1 ENWSRLRL
9 LNKRERERDSVKHNI
24 VMMIEIKL
32 VDAVGIIKT
41 EPGGKVAYEQLE
53 DISGQV
59 DRGQKRYIPRQP
71 S

>member
-1 ENWSRLRL
+1 M
-9 LNKRERERDSVKHNI
+9 I
-24 VMMIEIKL
+24 IEIKL
-32 VDAVGIIKT
+32 VDAMGIIKT
-41 EPGGKVAYEQLE
+41 EPGARLPDILYEQLE